1 MSENTF
7 IFQESRLTTGLI
19 NKIIK
24 VLNQKNTTAQYKIHS
39 GHLGI
44 NPPPLKTPAPL
55 FCQSTSQICTLSKT
69 LFLGSPSPIHPLKIG
84 FFSEPP

>member
-44 NPPPLKTPAPL
+44 NPPIKNTCPSFLPSHLSNLHTLQDPV
-55 FCQSTSQICTLSKT
+55 FRQS
-69 LFLGSPSPIHPLKIG
+69 FPYASPKNWI
-84 FFSEPP
+84 FQ

>member
-19 NKIIK
+19 NKIMK

-44 NPPPLKTPAPL
+44 NPPPIKNT
-55 FCQSTSQICTLSKT
+55 
-69 LFLGSPSPIHPLKIG
+69 GPSFANPPLKSAHSPRPS
-84 FFSEPP
+84 F